1 MSASLDLARYVTE
14 RAISL
19 DELRERLPRVRQSSL
34 SLFDDCE
41 LASLFGL
48 RYENGWSTH
57 PQAAGTI
64 VHRAIAEC
72 LREMQR
78 ADSETIPV
86 GVALAILEETLRQR
100 DVAPEDRVRV
110 PRRELP
116 NIEMAVRKFAVDNQ
130 FTIRNLIDVERRLE
144 ATVSYRD
151 AETGELVERVVSGQ
165 LDALI
170 ARPPDEA
177 VVLDWKAT
185 WALPPEHD
193 EDDESPSL
201 SYHGFFQQ
209 RFYAVLVMQ
218 NFPAVNAVVLRE
230 FYVRR
235 TKARPARITRQDL
248 PKTARWLAEVVED
261 FDMALRAGPP
271 PRLRTE
277 DLERHGHWKPSP
289 GKHCFNCHKA
299 HLCPID
305 DDYKDGGIR
314 TPEQAAIAAGARQK
328 ARAIKKRLDEYLKPW
343 VELHGPIPLKAAK
356 GRRVLGFRK
365 IKGGV
370 RFEEYTPQAGDRP
383 PDQEAYAPNLV
394 DAMQESVDRARQERA
409 S

>member
-1 MSASLDLARYVTE
+1 M
-14 RAISL
+14 SL
-19 DELRERLPRVRQSSL
+19 DEVRERWPTLRQSNL

-41 LASLFGL
+41 LASYFGIKF
-48 RYENGWSTH
+48 ENGWSTH

-72 LREMQR
+72 LREMQSN
-78 ADSETIPV
+78 DSETIPV
-86 GVALAILEETLRQR
+86 SVALAILEETLRQR

-116 NIEMAVRKFAVDNQ
+116 NIELAVRKFAKDNE
-130 FTIRNLIDVERRLE
+130 FSIRNLIDVERRLE

-151 AETGELVERVVSGQ
+151 GETGELVERVVSGQ

-193 EDDESPSL
+193 EDDEKPGL

-209 RFYAVLVMQ
+209 RLYAVLVMQ

-248 PKTARWLAEVVED
+248 PKTERWLAEVVED
-261 FDMALRAGPP
+261 FDSAMRSGPP

-299 HLCPID
+299 QLCPID

-314 TPEQAAIAAGARQK
+314 TPEQAQAAAGARQK
-328 ARAIKKRLDEYLKPW
+328 ARAIIKRLDEWLKPW
-343 VELHGPIPLKAAK
+343 AELHGPIPLRDSK
-356 GRRVLGFRK
+356 GRRVLGHRK
-365 IKGGV
+365 IKGGQ
-370 RFEEYTPQAGDRP
+370 RFEEYTPETADRP
-383 PDQEAYAPNLV
+383 GDQEAYAPNLV
-394 DAMQESVDRARQERA
+394 DAMQESVDQARRERA
-409 S
+409 V